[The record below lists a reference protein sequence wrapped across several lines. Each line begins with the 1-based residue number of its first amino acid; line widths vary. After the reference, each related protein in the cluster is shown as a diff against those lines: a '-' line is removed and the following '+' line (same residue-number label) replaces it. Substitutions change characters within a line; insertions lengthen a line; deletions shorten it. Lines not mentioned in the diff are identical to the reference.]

1 MEYSAFVTFADCEIK
16 QQLLPRNGRP
26 KNHSS
31 SAVQRGWPPFGIVDQ
46 IQIAIVRTI
55 RQAGKATPVRPLWTK
70 WICEFSQ
77 PFRHFE
83 MGAFSEVLRHCHSFV
98 RC

>member
-1 MEYSAFVTFADCEIK
+1 MELGAFVTFADCEIK
-16 QQLLPRNGRP
+16 QQLLQRNGRP

-31 SAVQRGWPPFGIVDQ
+31 SAVQREWPPFGIVDQ

-55 RQAGKATPVRPLWTK
+55 RQAGRATPHETLMDKMDLWILATVLK
-70 WICEFSQ
+70 WA
-77 PFRHFE
+77 HFQ
-83 MGAFSEVLRHCHSFV
+83 